1 MITILVADDHPIVCD
16 GLTAVLS
23 TQPDFAVVGAAYNG
37 AQAVERTAELRP
49 DILLLDLAMPDLSG
63 VEVLRQL
70 AERGVAT
77 HAIVFTAYD
86 SDERIVSAVRAGA
99 RGYLLKGTP
108 REELF
113 RAIRVVH
120 AGGSLLEPLVATK
133 LLRQVS
139 QPAPLGG
146 ALTPRERDV
155 LDLLA
160 QGNPN
165 KTIARA
171 LGISERTVKF
181 HVTAIMHKLGAEN
194 RTEAVTLAAQR
205 GLIQLA
211 R

>member
-37 AQAVERTAELRP
+37 AQAVARTVELRP

-63 VEVLRQL
+63 VEVLSRL
-70 AERGVAT
+70 HEHSLPTR
-77 HAIVFTAYD
+77 AIVFTAYD
-86 SDERIVSAVRAGA
+86 TDERIVSAVRAGA
-99 RGYLLKGTP
+99 RGYMLKGAP
-108 REELF
+108 RDELF

-139 QPAPLGG
+139 QPAPEGG
-146 ALTPRERDV
+146 ALTAREREV
-155 LDLLA
+155 LGLLA
-160 QGNPN
+160 QGSPN
-165 KTIARA
+165 KAIARA

-181 HVTAIMHKLGAEN
+181 HVTAIMHKLNAEN